1 MKVKAPGSGLPPVA
15 PPEADGAKAGEVGEA
30 HAAASLTPGSVSGTG
45 APVAERASA
54 ARAAAAAGESRRA
67 SPVAQDLG
75 AALEGGRV
83 GVKEATQKLIDHVL
97 DQQVGPD
104 APVALREKLRSVL
117 AESLEN
123 DPVLKDKLRALG

>member
-15 PPEADGAKAGEVGEA
+15 PPEADGATAGEVGEA
-30 HAAASLTPGSVSGTG
+30 PGAASLTPRSVSGTG
-45 APVAERASA
+45 TPATERTSA
-54 ARAAAAAGESRRA
+54 ARTAAAASESRQT
-67 SPVAQDLG
+67 SPVAQELG

-83 GVKEATQKLIDHVL
+83 GLKEATQKLIEHVL

-104 APVALREKLRSVL
+104 APVALREKLRGVL
-117 AESLEN
+117 AESLES